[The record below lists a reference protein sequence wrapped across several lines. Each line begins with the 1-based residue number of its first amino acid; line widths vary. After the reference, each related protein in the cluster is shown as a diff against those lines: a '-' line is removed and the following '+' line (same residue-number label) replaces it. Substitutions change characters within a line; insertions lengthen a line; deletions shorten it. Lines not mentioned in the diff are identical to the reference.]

1 MSATVAFD
9 DHLRAIGAATG
20 RMTAAALAA
29 GPDAP
34 VPTCPEWTVAD
45 LLAHQGMVHRWA
57 HAHVTATE
65 PPFADGAAVL
75 AEVDPDDL
83 PEWLAEGSDE
93 LVDALSAAPA
103 DLDAFVFIETGRT
116 PLEFW
121 ARRQAHETTVHAL
134 DAMCAA
140 RGGIAPVSAMG
151 VTPAFAADG
160 LDELVVS
167 FLARGRSKLYD
178 GTPFRIAI
186 APDDTDHA
194 WTLQVT
200 ESALTAERG
209 FDEDAEIWWTGTAAA
224 LYFGLWNRGGDIV
237 SSRGDATVLE
247 NWHSRHRIRGR

>member
-65 PPFADGAAVL
+65 PPFADGDAVL
-75 AEVDPDDL
+75 AEVAADEL

-93 LVDALSAAPA
+93 LVDALAAAPA

-121 ARRQAHETTVHAL
+121 ARRQAHETTVHGF
-134 DAMCAA
+134 DAICAA
-140 RGGIAPVSAMG
+140 RGEIAPVSAMG
-151 VTPAFAADG
+151 LTPGFAADG
-160 LDELVVS
+160 LDEILVG
-167 FLARGRSKLYD
+167 FLPRGRSKLYD
-178 GTPFRIAI
+178 GTPFRIVI

-194 WTLQVT
+194 WTLQIT
-200 ESALTAERG
+200 ESALTTEREL
-209 FDEDAEIWWTGTAAA
+209 DDDAEVWWSGAAAA
-224 LYFGLWNRGGDIV
+224 LYLGLWNRGGDIATA
-237 SSRGDATVLE
+237 RGDASVLE
-247 NWHSRHRIRGR
+247 RWHSRHRIR

>member
-57 HAHVTATE
+57 HAHITATE
-65 PPFADGAAVL
+65 PPFADVDAVL
-75 AEVDPDDL
+75 AEVDPDEL

-121 ARRQAHETTVHAL
+121 ARRQAHETTIHAL
-134 DAMCAA
+134 DAISAA
-140 RGGIAPVSAMG
+140 RGEIPPPTAMG

-167 FLARGRSKLYD
+167 FLSRGRSKLYD
-178 GTPFRIAI
+178 GAPFRIVI

-194 WTLQVT
+194 WTLRVT
-200 ESALTAERG
+200 ESALTAEREL
-209 FDEDAEIWWTGTAAA
+209 DDYAEVWWSGAAAA
-224 LYFGLWNRGGDIV
+224 LYAGLWNRGGDITTA
-237 SSRGDATVLE
+237 RGDAAVLE